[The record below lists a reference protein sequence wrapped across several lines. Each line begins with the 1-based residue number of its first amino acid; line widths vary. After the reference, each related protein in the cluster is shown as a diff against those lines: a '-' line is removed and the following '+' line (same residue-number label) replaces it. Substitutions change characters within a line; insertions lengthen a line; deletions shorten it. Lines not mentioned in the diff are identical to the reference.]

1 MAEESEFTIDD
12 LIGDELHALAGD
24 AQQQYWL
31 VLDIP
36 PPATEVL
43 ADQAVDEE

>member
-1 MAEESEFTIDD
+1 MRWK
-12 LIGDELHALAGD
+12 GD

-36 PPATEVL
+36 LPATEVL
-43 ADQAVDEE
+43 AAQAVDEE